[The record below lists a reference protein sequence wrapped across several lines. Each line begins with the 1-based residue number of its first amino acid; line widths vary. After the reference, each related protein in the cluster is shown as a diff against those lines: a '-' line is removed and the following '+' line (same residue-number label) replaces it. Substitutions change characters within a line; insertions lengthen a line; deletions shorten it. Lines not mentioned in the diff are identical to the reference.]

1 MSFTIYGAKAP
12 WPFLKGLIREN
23 RPVWFF
29 EETGTPYKRVS
40 LDPMKGE
47 TRTEAYTQL
56 NRFQKIPTLEKE
68 GFVLT
73 QSAAILHH
81 LASTTGKLYPQDP
94 AAQAKHLEWMFY
106 AMTDIESHAVQMA
119 TLLHMTED
127 AEKPHAEWML
137 KRAEKILT
145 RALNYLEGELKGKN
159 FLMGDEFYA
168 CDILLTCCLY
178 PIRDHQLVAE
188 RPHIKGY
195 IERCISKPSFKRT
208 VEVNGT

>member
-1 MSFTIYGAKAP
+1 MTYKIYGAKAP

-29 EETGTPYKRVS
+29 EETGTPYQRVS

-47 TRTEAYTQL
+47 TRTEQYTQL

-94 AAQAKHLEWMFY
+94 AEQAKHLEWMFF
-106 AMTDIESHAVQMA
+106 AMTDIEAHAVQLA
-119 TLLHMTED
+119 TVMHMT
-127 AEKPHAEWML
+127 
-137 KRAEKILT
+137 
-145 RALNYLEGELKGKN
+145 
-159 FLMGDEFYA
+159 
-168 CDILLTCCLY
+168 
-178 PIRDHQLVAE
+178 
-188 RPHIKGY
+188 
-195 IERCISKPSFKRT
+195 
-208 VEVNGT
+208 